1 MNSER
6 PSEAPE
12 EPLQRSEPAV
22 LSPVSPKPVQFPQ
35 PTNIPVLD
43 MQMDVAFNQ
52 TEKHMADPAMHNTE
66 VRPDFWRDP
75 NEQQQQQQQQQNETN
90 DHASPFS
97 TGAGESAEAAKEV
110 AGAGDTSEQVE
121 PGQITEDSA
130 DTTANGATQ
139 SQPSPTLNDVSSQAG
154 GQSIQAA
161 HHGDAAQTSASDPST
176 LNPLAAPQSGD
187 APAQSYDAAPEHA
200 QSAAPSYSGNVDVQ
214 ALLDT
219 LAAPPAPSN
228 ANASS
233 ADLSQSHQ
241 APPGVESAPMPIS
254 ALGGTQANGL
264 PARPPPQEQPLINPN
279 YAHSQHIR
287 DYHPHAA
294 HSAFQPQHGRSNS
307 NGNVA
312 DPNRGSF
319 VPPVPSPG
327 QQTSDS
333 HATAAGAAASFYNG
347 QRMSSSNP
355 PLPVPLPASRPLSA
369 IATPIESK
377 RESKLAVGQIPS
389 PEDRPWN
396 ADVQAKYDRFLE
408 LERGYVSEG
417 KWEQFPAGS
426 RLFVGMRN
434 ADGRK
439 AKPGEVMLTDDIGNL
454 SSEKVTKRDIYH
466 IFHWYGELAQISIKQ
481 AYGFVQFLH
490 TEDCVKALHAEQ
502 GTWIRDKRIHLEVSK
517 PQKNSRNQGQQQQQQ
532 QARRS
537 RSPEYGR
544 GGRAPPGTDRYTSSR
559 NGGRGYRQ
567 GGTRSPSPARGY
579 RGGYDRYRERSPSYD
594 RRPNYGRSP
603 PPRRNSD
610 DDLPMP
616 RRQPHEVPDVQ
627 IVVPDTLNRD
637 FIGWVQGQFRD
648 SGIRTEVL
656 YLSPRMDERAVV
668 RRQIVEG
675 VLAVVRLTRANQDTG
690 KIGLQLFDRSRGS
703 NNVQFNE
710 YQDLDPSICAALVQR
725 EKGMAG
731 RSGGQAPPTPNY
743 GGYGGQYQQPPPP
756 PQQYGGPPSSAYQQG
771 YGGAYPPTPAQ
782 PPCYNQPPMPA
793 QYGQPAPPQQPQ
805 PGAGPPNLQNIINNL
820 NPNGYQNAMPAY
832 GGTPNTAT
840 PQSAYPPSAYP
851 QSAYP
856 AQPPQQQS
864 GGGQVNMQDILARLG
879 NYDRR

>member
-1 MNSER
+1 MTSER
-6 PSEAPE
+6 QSEAPG

-75 NEQQQQQQQQQNETN
+75 NEQQQQQDQTV
-90 DHASPFS
+90 DHASPYS
-97 TGAGESAEAAKEV
+97 TGAGESAEAAKEE
-110 AGAGDTSEQVE
+110 AGTDDTSEQVE

-130 DTTANGATQ
+130 DTSANGATQ
-139 SQPSPTLNDVSSQAG
+139 SQPSPASNDVSNQAG
-154 GQSIQAA
+154 GQPTHAT
-161 HHGDAAQTSASDPST
+161 HYGDAAQTPASDPST
-176 LNPLAAPQSGD
+176 LHSLPAPQSGD
-187 APAQSYDAAPEHA
+187 VPALSYDTAPEQA
-200 QSAAPSYSGNVDVQ
+200 QSAAPSYPGNVDVQ

-219 LAAPPAPSN
+219 LAAPPASSN
-228 ANASS
+228 VNASS
-233 ADLSQSHQ
+233 DPSQSQQ
-241 APPGVESAPMPIS
+241 APPGVEITPMSIS

-294 HSAFQPQHGRSNS
+294 HSAFQPQHGRSSS

-327 QQTSDS
+327 QQASES
-333 HATAAGAAASFYNG
+333 HATAAGAASFYNG

-355 PLPVPLPASRPLSA
+355 PLPVPLPASRPLST

-396 ADVQAKYDRFLE
+396 AEVQAKYDRFLE

-417 KWEQFPAGS
+417 KWEQFPPGS
-426 RLFVGMRN
+426 RLFV
-434 ADGRK
+434 
-439 AKPGEVMLTDDIGNL
+439 GNL

-481 AYGFVQFLH
+481 AYGFVQFLR

-544 GGRAPPGTDRYTSSR
+544 GGRPPPGTDRYTSSR

-579 RGGYDRYRERSPSYD
+579 RGGHDRYRERSPSYD

-725 EKGMAG
+725 EKGMTG
-731 RSGGQAPPTPNY
+731 RSGGGQAPPTPNY
-743 GGYGGQYQQPPPP
+743 GGYGGHYQQPPP
-756 PQQYGGPPSSAYQQG
+756 PQQYGGPPPSAYQQG

-782 PPCYNQPPMPA
+782 QPSYGQPPMLA
-793 QYGQPAPPQQPQ
+793 QYGQPPPPQQQQQQQ
-805 PGAGPPNLQNIINNL
+805 PGAAPPNLQNIINNL

-832 GGTPNTAT
+832 GGTPSTAT
-840 PQSAYPPSAYP
+840 PQSTYPPSAYP
-851 QSAYP
+851 PSGFP
-856 AQPPQQQS
+856 AQPPQQQ
-864 GGGQVNMQDILARLG
+864 GGGGHVNMQDILARLG